1 MQNIATRVAW
11 SVCVFVCWSHEC
23 RVTVTAAKTGE
34 PIAMPFFG

>member
-23 RVTVTAAKTGE
+23 RVTAAKTGE